1 MKPRLMNI
9 LPHNLSTTHELL
21 TSRGGL
27 LAIATLMKELNL
39 SSLIDK
45 HFVQPKS
52 NRGFSPS
59 VFLNSLILMQHEG
72 GIRLDDLKYLKK
84 DTALR
89 KLLGMKCIPQP
100 DSVGDWLRR
109 MGTSGVNAISLI
121 NQELCR
127 IALKDTKHITLDI
140 DASEI
145 ISNKKEA
152 KKTYK
157 FNQGYMP
164 MVGHIAE
171 INHVI
176 ETDFREG
183 NTAPKAKNLEFIK
196 KCEDNLPDGVKLKYL
211 RIDCAGYQKSI
222 IQYCD
227 EKQIHFA
234 IRAIMSQT
242 LKSYINTLDEA
253 QWEPVMKSDGSQSTM
268 FSHRTTH
275 KISDYKQPFTLIIQ
289 KTPKPG
295 QQQLDLNEISDEVE
309 TNGYTYRA
317 IATSLDCMSD
327 SEIINWYGMRAEKS
341 ENKIKELML
350 DFGGAHMP
358 CGQFNANALYF
369 AICTLSYNLFVML
382 REHLPDVFKKTRA
395 KAVRLR
401 IYGMAAKLVKH
412 SRQYKLK
419 LQKFNNKLLA
429 NIIEKI
435 TRYQFYSPPK

>member
-1 MKPRLMNI
+1 MNI
-9 LPHNLSTTHELL
+9 LPHNLSTTDELL

-27 LAIATLMKELNL
+27 LAIATLMEQLNL
-39 SSLIDK
+39 SNLIDK

-59 VFLNSLILMQHEG
+59 VFLNCLILMQHEG
-72 GIRLDDLKYLKK
+72 GIRLDDIKYLKK
-84 DTALR
+84 DTAIT
-89 KLLGMKCIPQP
+89 KLLGLKYIPQP
-100 DSVGDWLRR
+100 DSIGDWLRR

-127 IALKDTKHITLDI
+127 IALKGTKYITLDI

-157 FNQGYMP
+157 FNEGYMP

-183 NTAPKAKNLEFIK
+183 NISPKTENLEFIK
-196 KCEDNLPDGVKLKYL
+196 KCVDNLPNGVKLKFL

-227 EKQIHFA
+227 EENVQFA
-234 IRAIMSQT
+234 IRAMMSKKLRT
-242 LKSYINTLDEA
+242 YFNTLDES
-253 QWEPVMKSDGSQSTM
+253 QWEPVVKSDGSKSNM
-268 FSHRTTH
+268 CSHRTTH
-275 KISDYKQPFTLIIQ
+275 YISDYKKPFTLVISRI
-289 KTPKPG
+289 PKSG
-295 QQQLDLNEISDEVE
+295 QQQLDLNENSEEIE

-317 IATSLDCMSD
+317 IATSIDSMSD
-327 SEIINWYGMRAEKS
+327 SEIISWYGMRAEKS

-358 CGQFNANALYF
+358 CGQLQANALYF

-382 REHLPDVFKKTRA
+382 RNHLPDEFKKSRA

-401 IYGMAAKLVKH
+401 IYSMAAKLIKH
-412 SRQYKLK
+412 SRQYKFK
-419 LQKFNNKLLA
+419 LQKFNNNLLSV
-429 NIIEKI
+429 IIDKI
-435 TRYQFYSPPK
+435 KRYQFYPVLE

>member
-1 MKPRLMNI
+1 MNI
-9 LPHNLSTTHELL
+9 IPHNISTTHELL

-27 LAIATLMKELNL
+27 LAIATLMQKLNL
-39 SSLIDK
+39 TNLVDK
-45 HFVQPKS
+45 HFDLPKS
-52 NRGFSPS
+52 NRGFNPS
-59 VFLNSLILMQHEG
+59 VFVNSLILLQHEG

-84 DTALR
+84 DEAIT
-89 KLLGMKCIPQP
+89 KLLGLKNIPQP

-121 NQELCR
+121 NKEYCR
-127 IALKDTKHITLDI
+127 IALKGVKNITLDI

-183 NTAPKAKNLEFIK
+183 NTAPKAQNLEFIK
-196 KCEDNLPDGVKLKYL
+196 KCEKNLPDGVKLKYL

-227 EKQIHFA
+227 EEKIHFA
-234 IRAIMSQT
+234 IRAMKSQALRT
-242 LKSYINTLDEA
+242 YINSLDA
-253 QWEPVMKSDGSQSTM
+253 TQWEPVIKSDGTESTM
-268 FSHRTTH
+268 CSHRTTH
-275 KISDYKQPFTLIIQ
+275 TISDYKAPFTLIIQ
-289 KTPKPG
+289 RTPKPG
-295 QQQLDLNEISDEVE
+295 QQQLDLNEDGDEFE
-309 TNGYTYRA
+309 ANGFTYRA
-317 IATSLDCMSD
+317 IATSMDSMSD
-327 SEIINWYGMRAEKS
+327 SEIINWYGARAEKS

-358 CGQFNANALYF
+358 CGQFKANALYF
-369 AICTLSYNLFVML
+369 SICTLSYNLFVML
-382 REHLPDVFKKTRA
+382 RKHLPIEFIKSRA

-401 IYGMAAKLVKH
+401 IYAMAAKLTKH
-412 SRQYKLK
+412 SRQYRLK
-419 LQKFNNKLLA
+419 LQKFNNHILSQIID
-429 NIIEKI
+429 NIK
-435 TRYQFYSPPK
+435 RYQFYSLIE

>member
-1 MKPRLMNI
+1 VKPRLMNI

-27 LAIATLMKELNL
+27 LSIATLMQKLNL
-39 SSLIDK
+39 TNLIDK
-45 HFVQPKS
+45 HFTQPRS
-52 NRGFSPS
+52 NRGFNPS
-59 VFLNSLILMQHEG
+59 VFVNSLILMQHEG
-72 GIRLDDLKYLKK
+72 GIRLDDLQYLKN
-84 DTALR
+84 DTALK
-89 KLLGMKCIPQP
+89 KLLGMKSIPQP
-100 DSVGDWLRR
+100 DTVGDWLRR
-109 MGTSGVNAISLI
+109 IGTSGVNAISLI
-121 NQELCR
+121 NKELCR
-127 IALKDTKHITLDI
+127 IALKDIKGVTLDI

-176 ETDFREG
+176 ETDFRTG

-196 KCEDNLPDGVKLKYL
+196 KCVSNLPKGVKLKNL

-227 EKQIHFA
+227 ENQIHFT
-234 IRAIMSQT
+234 IRAMMSQT
-242 LKSYINTLDEA
+242 LKSYINSLDEE
-253 QWEPVMKSDGSQSTM
+253 QWEPVLNSDGSESTM

-275 KISDYKQPFTLIIQ
+275 TISDYKQPFTLIIQ
-289 KTPKPG
+289 KTPKSG
-295 QQQLDLNEISDEVE
+295 QQQLDLIQDCDEIE

-317 IATSLDCMSD
+317 IATSLDHMSD
-327 SEIINWYGMRAEKS
+327 SEIISWYGMRAEKS

-382 REHLPDVFKKTRA
+382 REHLPADFKKSRA

-401 IYGMAAKLVKH
+401 IYGMAAKLIKH

-419 LQKFNNKLLA
+419 LQKLNQDLLSQ
-429 NIIEKI
+429 IIDKI
-435 TRYQFYSPPK
+435 KRFDFHPILE

>member
-1 MKPRLMNI
+1 MNI
-9 LPHNLSTTHELL
+9 LPHKLSTTDELL

-27 LAIATLMKELNL
+27 LAIATLMEKLNL
-39 SSLIDK
+39 TNLINN
-45 HFVQPKS
+45 HFVSPKS
-52 NRGFSPS
+52 NRGYRPS

-72 GIRLDDLKYLKK
+72 GIRLDDIKHLKK
-84 DTALR
+84 DEAIT
-89 KLLGMKCIPQP
+89 KLLGLKNIPQP
-100 DSVGDWLRR
+100 DSIGDWLRR
-109 MGTSGVNAISLI
+109 MGTSGVNAISSI
-121 NQELCR
+121 NKELCR
-127 IALKDTKHITLDI
+127 IALKETKEITLDI

-183 NTAPKAKNLEFIK
+183 NTAPKSENLEFIK
-196 KCEDNLPDGVKLKYL
+196 KCESNLPKGVKLKYL

-227 EKQIHFA
+227 KEIIHFA
-234 IRAIMSQT
+234 IRAIMSKA
-242 LKSYINTLDEA
+242 LRSYINTLDES
-253 QWEPVMKSDGSQSTM
+253 QWESVIKSNGKKSNM
-268 FSHRTTH
+268 CSHRTTH
-275 KISDYKQPFTLIIQ
+275 KISDYKKPFTLVISRI
-289 KTPKPG
+289 PKPG
-295 QQQLDLNEISDEVE
+295 QQQLDLEQNSDEIQ

-317 IATSLDCMSD
+317 IATSLDSMSD

-358 CGQFNANALYF
+358 CGQFAANALYF

-382 REHLPDVFKKTRA
+382 RNHLPDEFKKSRA

-401 IYGMAAKLVKH
+401 IYATAAKLIKH
-412 SRQYKLK
+412 SRQYQLK
-419 LQKFNNKLLA
+419 LQKFNNNLLSQ
-429 NIIEKI
+429 IIDKI
-435 TRYQFYSPPK
+435 KRYPFYPVLE

>member
-1 MKPRLMNI
+1 MNI
-9 LPHNLSTTHELL
+9 LPHNLSTTDELL

-27 LAIATLMKELNL
+27 LAIATLMQKLELTN
-39 SSLIDK
+39 LIDK
-45 HFVQPKS
+45 HFEQPKS
-52 NRGFSPS
+52 NRGYKPS

-72 GIRLDDLKYLKK
+72 GIRLDDLQYLKNDK
-84 DTALR
+84 AIT
-89 KLLGMKCIPQP
+89 KLLRLINIPQP
-100 DSVGDWLRR
+100 DSAGNWLRR
-109 MGTSGVNAISLI
+109 TGISGVNAISLI
-121 NQELCR
+121 NKRLCA
-127 IALKDTKHITLDI
+127 ISLKEIKDVTLDI

-183 NTAPKAKNLEFIK
+183 NTSPKTENLEFIK
-196 KCEDNLPDGVKLKYL
+196 KCVHNLPKGVKLKNL

-222 IQYCD
+222 IKYCD
-227 EKQIHFA
+227 KEKIHFA
-234 IRAIMSQT
+234 IRAMMSKK
-242 LKSYINTLDEA
+242 LRKYFNGLDES
-253 QWEPVMKSDGSQSTM
+253 QWEPVVRSNGNESNMC
-268 FSHRTTH
+268 SHRTTH
-275 KISDYKQPFTLIIQ
+275 HISDYKEPFTLIIQ
-289 KTPKPG
+289 RTAKSG
-295 QQQLDLNEISDEVE
+295 QQQLDLNENSDEIE

-317 IATSLDCMSD
+317 IATSLDSMSD
-327 SEIINWYGMRAEKS
+327 SEIINWYGARAEKS

-382 REHLPDVFKKTRA
+382 RNHLPDEFNKSRA

-401 IYGMAAKLVKH
+401 IYGMAAKLIKH

-419 LQKFNNKLLA
+419 LQKFNKNMLSQ
-429 NIIEKI
+429 IIDKI
-435 TRYQFYSPPK
+435 KRYQFYSILE

>member
-1 MKPRLMNI
+1 MNI

-21 TSRGGL
+21 SSRGGL
-27 LAIATLMKELNL
+27 LTIATLMQELNI
-39 SSLIDK
+39 SKLIDK
-45 HFVQPKS
+45 HFVLPKS
-52 NRGFSPS
+52 NRGYNPS

-72 GIRLDDLKYLKK
+72 GIRLDDLKYLQK
-84 DTALR
+84 DEAIT
-89 KLLGMKCIPQP
+89 KLLGLKTIPQP

-109 MGTSGVNAISLI
+109 MGTSGVNAVSLI

-127 IALKDTKHITLDI
+127 SALKDTKHITLDI

-157 FNQGYMP
+157 FNHGYMP

-176 ETDFREG
+176 QTEFREG
-183 NTAPKAKNLEFIK
+183 NDAPKSRNLEFIK
-196 KCEDNLPDGVKLKYL
+196 KCENNLPDGVELKFL

-222 IQYCD
+222 IGYCD
-227 EKQIHFA
+227 DNNIHFA
-234 IRAIMSQT
+234 IRALMSQSLNTYIKT
-242 LKSYINTLDEA
+242 LKDID
-253 QWEPVMKSDGSQSTM
+253 WEPVIELDGKESKM
-268 FSHRTTH
+268 CCHRTTH
-275 KISDYKQPFTLIIQ
+275 KISDYEKPFTLIIQ
-289 KTPKPG
+289 RAPKSG
-295 QQQLDLNEISDEVE
+295 QQQLDINFLGDEIE

-317 IATSLDCMSD
+317 IATSLDHMSD
-327 SEIINWYGMRAEKS
+327 GEITHWYNMRAEKS

-358 CGQFNANALYF
+358 CGQFEANALYF
-369 AICTLSYNLFVML
+369 SICTLSYNLFVML
-382 REHLPDVFKKTRA
+382 RHLLPEEFKKSRA

-401 IYGMAAKLVKH
+401 IYAMAAKLIRH

-419 LQKFNNKLLA
+419 LQKYNR
-429 NIIEKI
+429 NILSQIIDKI
-435 TRYQFYSPPK
+435 KRYQFYSG

>member
-1 MKPRLMNI
+1 MNI
-9 LPHNLSTTHELL
+9 LPHKLSTTDELL

-27 LAIATLMKELNL
+27 LTIARLMQQLNL
-39 SSLIDK
+39 TNLIDN
-45 HFVQPKS
+45 HFVSPKS

-59 VFLNSLILMQHEG
+59 EFINSLILMQHEG
-72 GIRLDDLKYLKK
+72 GIRLDDMKYLKK
-84 DTALR
+84 DEAIT
-89 KLLGMKCIPQP
+89 KLLGLKNIPQP
-100 DSVGDWLRR
+100 DSIGDWLRR

-127 IALKDTKHITLDI
+127 IALKDTKYITLDI

-157 FNQGYMP
+157 FNEGYMP

-176 ETDFREG
+176 QTDFREG
-183 NTAPKAKNLEFIK
+183 NVSPKTDNLEFIK
-196 KCEDNLPDGVKLKYL
+196 KCVINLPKGVKLKYL

-222 IQYCD
+222 IKYCD
-227 EKQIHFA
+227 ERNIYFA
-234 IRAIMSQT
+234 IRAIMSKKLRT
-242 LKSYINTLDEA
+242 YFNTLDET
-253 QWEPVMKSDGSQSTM
+253 QWKPVIKSDGSKSNM
-268 FSHRTTH
+268 SSHRTTH
-275 KISDYKQPFTLIIQ
+275 YISDYKKSFTLIISRIA
-289 KTPKPG
+289 KSG
-295 QQQLDLNEISDEVE
+295 QQQLDLNEEGEEIE

-317 IATSLDCMSD
+317 IATSLVSMSN
-327 SEIINWYGMRAEKS
+327 SEIINWYGARAEKS

-358 CGQFNANALYF
+358 CGQFQANALYF

-382 REHLPDVFKKTRA
+382 RHHLPEEFHKSRA
-395 KAVRLR
+395 KAIRLR
-401 IYGMAAKLVKH
+401 IYGMAAKLIKH

-419 LQKFNNKLLA
+419 LQKFNHNLLSQV
-429 NIIEKI
+429 IDKI
-435 TRYQFYSPPK
+435 KSYQFYPVLE

>member
-27 LAIATLMKELNL
+27 LSIATLMQQLNL
-39 SSLIDK
+39 TKLIDK
-45 HFVQPKS
+45 CFVLPKS
-52 NRGFSPS
+52 NRGFTPS
-59 VFLNSLILMQHEG
+59 VFVNSLILMQHEG
-72 GIRLDDLKYLKK
+72 GIRLDDLKHLKK
-84 DTALR
+84 DEAII
-89 KLLGMKCIPQP
+89 KLLGLKNIPQP

-109 MGTSGVNAISLI
+109 IGTSGVNAISLI
-121 NQELCR
+121 NKELCR

-145 ISNKKEA
+145 ISNKREA

-157 FNQGYMP
+157 FNHGYMP

-183 NTAPKAKNLEFIK
+183 NTSPKTENLEFIQ
-196 KCEDNLPDGVKLKYL
+196 KCVSNLPKGVKLKYL

-222 IQYCD
+222 IKYCD
-227 EKQIHFA
+227 KETVHFA
-234 IRAIMSQT
+234 IRAIMSK
-242 LKSYINTLDEA
+242 LLRSYIKTLDEA
-253 QWEPVMKSDGSQSTM
+253 QWEPVIKSDGKESKMS
-268 FSHRTTH
+268 SHRTTH
-275 KISDYKQPFTLIIQ
+275 RISDYKKPFTLIIQ
-289 KTPKPG
+289 RTPKSG
-295 QQQLDLNEISDEVE
+295 QQQLDLNEDSDEIE

-317 IATSLDCMSD
+317 IATSIDGMSD

-358 CGQFNANALYF
+358 CGQFEANALYF
-369 AICTLSYNLFVML
+369 SICTLSYNLFVML
-382 REHLPDVFKKTRA
+382 RDHLPDEFNKSRA

-401 IYGMAAKLVKH
+401 IYAMAAKLIKH

-419 LQKFNNKLLA
+419 LQKSNNNLLSQ
-429 NIIEKI
+429 IIDKI
-435 TRYQFYSPPK
+435 KRYQFYDVLE

>member
-1 MKPRLMNI
+1 MNI
-9 LPHNLSTTHELL
+9 LPYNLSTTNELL

-27 LAIATLMKELNL
+27 LAIASLMQKLNL
-39 SSLIDK
+39 TNLIDK
-45 HFVQPKS
+45 HFALPKS
-52 NRGFSPS
+52 NRGYNPS

-84 DTALR
+84 DEAIT
-89 KLLGMKCIPQP
+89 KLLGLKNIPQP

-109 MGTSGVNAISLI
+109 TGSSGVNSISLI
-121 NQELCR
+121 NKELCR
-127 IALKDTKHITLDI
+127 IALKDIKHITLDI

-176 ETDFREG
+176 QTDFREG
-183 NTAPKAKNLEFIK
+183 NTAPKTENLEFIK
-196 KCEDNLPDGVKLKYL
+196 KCVSNLPKGVKLKNL

-227 EKQIHFA
+227 KKKIHFA
-234 IRAIMSQT
+234 IRAIMSKS
-242 LKSYINTLDEA
+242 LKSYINTLDET
-253 QWEPVMKSDGSQSTM
+253 QWDAVVKSDGTESQMS
-268 FSHRTTH
+268 SHRTTH
-275 KISDYKQPFTLIIQ
+275 KISDYEKPFTLIIQ
-289 KTPKPG
+289 RTPKSG
-295 QQQLDLNEISDEVE
+295 QLELDINSQGDGIQA
-309 TNGYTYRA
+309 NGYTYRA
-317 IATSLDCMSD
+317 IATSIDRMSD

-350 DFGGAHMP
+350 DFGGAYMP
-358 CGQFNANALYF
+358 CGQFDANALYF
-369 AICTLSYNLFVML
+369 SICTLSYNLFVML
-382 REHLPDVFKKTRA
+382 RKHLPDEFNKSRA

-401 IYGMAAKLVKH
+401 IYSMAAKLIKH

-419 LQKFNNKLLA
+419 LQEFNNNLLSQ
-429 NIIEKI
+429 IIGKI
-435 TRYQFYSPPK
+435 KRYQFNTVLE

>member
-1 MKPRLMNI
+1 MNI
-9 LPHNLSTTHELL
+9 LPHNLSTTNELL

-27 LAIATLMKELNL
+27 LAIATLMKKLNL
-39 SSLIDK
+39 SNLIDK

-72 GIRLDDLKYLKK
+72 GIRLDDMKYLQK
-84 DTALR
+84 DTALK

-109 MGTSGVNAISLI
+109 MGTSGVKAISLI
-121 NQELCR
+121 NKELCR
-127 IALKDTKHITLDI
+127 IGLKGIKGITLDI

-157 FNQGYMP
+157 FNHGYMP
-164 MVGHIAE
+164 MIGHIAE
-171 INHVI
+171 TNQVI
-176 ETDFREG
+176 ETDFRAG
-183 NTAPKAKNLEFIK
+183 NMAPKAKNLEFIK
-196 KCEDNLPDGVKLKYL
+196 KCVSNLPKGVKLKNL

-227 EKQIHFA
+227 ENQIHFA
-234 IRAIMSQT
+234 IRAMMSKT
-242 LKSYINTLDEA
+242 LKSYINTIDEA
-253 QWEPVMKSDGSQSTM
+253 QWEPVIKSDGTVSQM
-268 FSHRTTH
+268 YSHRTTYT
-275 KISDYKQPFTLIIQ
+275 ISDYKEPFTLIIQ
-289 KTPKPG
+289 RTPKSG
-295 QQQLDLNEISDEVE
+295 QQQLDLDQSGDEVQ

-317 IATSLDCMSD
+317 IATSLDHMSD
-327 SEIINWYGMRAEKS
+327 SEIISWYGARAEKS

-369 AICTLSYNLFVML
+369 SICTLSYNLFVML
-382 REHLPDVFKKTRA
+382 REHLPDDFKKSRA

-401 IYGMAAKLVKH
+401 IYAMAAKLITH

-419 LQKFNNKLLA
+419 LQKLNQNMLSQIINK
-429 NIIEKI
+429 IKRFE
-435 TRYQFYSPPK
+435 FYSALV

>member
-1 MKPRLMNI
+1 VKPRLMNI
-9 LPHNLSTTHELL
+9 LPHNISTTDELL

-27 LAIATLMKELNL
+27 LAIATLMQELKLTN
-39 SSLIDK
+39 LIDK
-45 HFVQPKS
+45 HFALPKS
-52 NRGFSPS
+52 NRGYNPS

-84 DTALR
+84 DKAIT
-89 KLLGMKCIPQP
+89 KLLGLKNIPQP

-121 NQELCR
+121 NKELCR

-176 ETDFREG
+176 QTDFREG
-183 NTAPKAKNLEFIK
+183 NIAPKTENLEFIE
-196 KCEDNLPDGVKLKYL
+196 KCVSNLPKGVKLKNL

-222 IQYCD
+222 IKYCD
-227 EKQIHFA
+227 EEEIHFA
-234 IRAIMSQT
+234 IRAIKSKSLT
-242 LKSYINTLDEA
+242 SYINNLDESK
-253 QWEPVMKSDGSQSTM
+253 WDPVIKSDGTESQMS
-268 FSHRTTH
+268 SHRTTH
-275 KISDYKQPFTLIIQ
+275 NISDYKKPFTLIIQ
-289 KTPKPG
+289 RTPKSG
-295 QQQLDLNEISDEVE
+295 QLELDIGSPSDAIES
-309 TNGYTYRA
+309 NGYVYRA
-317 IATSLDCMSD
+317 IATSLDHMSD
-327 SEIINWYGMRAEKS
+327 SEVISWYGMRAEKS

-358 CGQFNANALYF
+358 CGQFDANALYF
-369 AICTLSYNLFVML
+369 SICTLSYNLFVML
-382 REHLPDVFKKTRA
+382 RNHLPEEFNKSRA

-401 IYGMAAKLVKH
+401 VYSMAAKLIKH

-419 LQKFNNKLLA
+419 LQEFNNNLLSQ
-429 NIIEKI
+429 IIDKI
-435 TRYQFYSPPK
+435 KRCQFHPILE

>member
-9 LPHNLSTTHELL
+9 LPHKLSTTDELL

-27 LAIATLMKELNL
+27 LAIATLMQELNL
-39 SSLIDK
+39 TTLIDD
-45 HFVQPKS
+45 HFVSPKS

-59 VFLNSLILMQHEG
+59 VFINSLILMQHEG
-72 GIRLDDLKYLKK
+72 GIRLDDIKYLKK
-84 DTALR
+84 DAAIT
-89 KLLGMKCIPQP
+89 KLLGLKNIPQH
-100 DSVGDWLRR
+100 DSIGDWLRR
-109 MGTSGVNAISLI
+109 MGLSGVNAISLI
-121 NQELCR
+121 NKQLCH
-127 IALKDTKHITLDI
+127 IALKGTKYITLDI

-145 ISNKKEA
+145 ISNKKDA

-157 FNQGYMP
+157 FNEGYMP

-183 NTAPKAKNLEFIK
+183 NISPKTENLEFIK
-196 KCEDNLPDGVKLKYL
+196 KCVANLPNGVKLKFL

-227 EKQIHFA
+227 EENIQFA
-234 IRAIMSQT
+234 IRAMMSKKLRT
-242 LKSYINTLDEA
+242 YFNTLDET
-253 QWEPVMKSDGSQSTM
+253 QWKPVIKSDGSKSNM
-268 FSHRTTH
+268 SSHRTTH
-275 KISDYKQPFTLIIQ
+275 YISDYKKPFTLVISRI
-289 KTPKPG
+289 PKSG
-295 QQQLDLNEISDEVE
+295 QQQLDLNEEGEEIE

-317 IATSLDCMSD
+317 IATSLVSMSD

-358 CGQFNANALYF
+358 CGQFEANALYF

-382 REHLPDVFKKTRA
+382 RNHLPDEFKKSRA

-401 IYGMAAKLVKH
+401 IYATAAKLTKH
-412 SRQYKLK
+412 SRQYKFK
-419 LQKFNNKLLA
+419 LQKFNRDMLSK
-429 NIIEKI
+429 IIDKI
-435 TRYQFYSPPK
+435 KRYQFYSVLE

>member
-1 MKPRLMNI
+1 MNI
-9 LPHNLSTTHELL
+9 LPHKLSTTDELL

-27 LAIATLMKELNL
+27 LAVATLMQELNL
-39 SSLIDK
+39 TNFFDK
-45 HFVQPKS
+45 YFVLPKS
-52 NRGFSPS
+52 NRGFNPS

-72 GIRLDDLKYLKK
+72 GIRLDDLKYIKE
-84 DTALR
+84 DEAIT
-89 KLLGMKCIPQP
+89 KLLGLKNIPQP
-100 DSVGDWLRR
+100 DSVGGWLRR
-109 MGTSGVNAISLI
+109 TGLSGVNAISLI
-121 NQELCR
+121 NKELCR
-127 IALKDTKHITLDI
+127 IALKKIKEITLDI

-183 NTAPKAKNLEFIK
+183 NTSPKTENLEFIK
-196 KCEDNLPDGVKLKYL
+196 KCENNLPDGVKLKYL
-211 RIDCAGYQKSI
+211 RVDCAGYQKSI
-222 IQYCD
+222 IKYCD
-227 EKQIHFA
+227 KENIHFA
-234 IRAIMSQT
+234 IRAIMSKK
-242 LKSYINTLDEA
+242 LRKYFNALDEA
-253 QWEPVMKSDGSQSTM
+253 QWEPVIRSDGKESKM
-268 FSHRTTH
+268 CSHRTTH
-275 KISDYKQPFTLIIQ
+275 KISNYKQPFTLIIQ
-289 KTPKPG
+289 RTPKSG
-295 QQQLDLNEISDEVE
+295 QQQLDLNENSDEIQV
-309 TNGYTYRA
+309 NGYTYRA
-317 IATSLDCMSD
+317 IATSMEQMSD

-358 CGQFNANALYF
+358 CGQFQANALYF

-382 REHLPDVFKKTRA
+382 RNHLPAEFHKSRA

-401 IYGMAAKLVKH
+401 FYAMAAKLIKH

-419 LQKFNNKLLA
+419 LQKFNRNLLSQV
-429 NIIEKI
+429 IDKI
-435 TRYQFYSPPK
+435 KSYQFYPALE

>member
-1 MKPRLMNI
+1 MNI
-9 LPHNLSTTHELL
+9 LPHNLSTTDELL

-27 LAIATLMKELNL
+27 LAVATLMQKLNL
-39 SSLIDK
+39 TNLIDK
-45 HFVQPKS
+45 HFVLPKS
-52 NRGFSPS
+52 NRGFNPS
-59 VFLNSLILMQHEG
+59 EFLNSLILMQHEG
-72 GIRLDDLKYLKK
+72 GIRLDDIKYLKK
-84 DTALR
+84 DQAIT
-89 KLLGMKCIPQP
+89 KLLGLKNIPQP
-100 DSVGDWLRR
+100 DTVGDWLRR

-121 NQELCR
+121 NKELCR
-127 IALKDTKHITLDI
+127 IALKGTKYITLDI

-157 FNQGYMP
+157 FNEGYMP

-176 ETDFREG
+176 ENDFREG
-183 NTAPKAKNLEFIK
+183 NTSPKTENLEFIK
-196 KCEDNLPDGVKLKYL
+196 KCENNLPNGVKLKYL

-227 EKQIHFA
+227 EEKIHFA
-234 IRAIMSQT
+234 IRAIMSQK
-242 LKSYINTLDEA
+242 LRKYFNTLDES
-253 QWEPVMKSDGSQSTM
+253 QWETAIKADGNESNM
-268 FSHRTTH
+268 CSHRTTH
-275 KISDYKQPFTLIIQ
+275 TIKGYKEPFTLIISRI
-289 KTPKPG
+289 PKSG
-295 QQQLDLNEISDEVE
+295 QQQLDFNENSEEIE

-317 IATSLDCMSD
+317 IATSMEQMSD

-358 CGQFNANALYF
+358 CGQFEANALYF
-369 AICTLSYNLFVML
+369 SICTLSYNLFVML
-382 REHLPDVFKKTRA
+382 RNHLPEEFHKSRA

-401 IYGMAAKLVKH
+401 IYGMAAKLIKH

-419 LQKFNNKLLA
+419 LQEFNHNLLSQV
-429 NIIEKI
+429 IDKI
-435 TRYQFYSPPK
+435 KRYQFYPALE